1 MPPPRSPCRRS
12 HCSLRPIDLP
22 AMARLRTANVA
33 VSAERRV
40 PMVEPASAARNV
52 VEALVGWARDETG
65 KVSERASDNMSAL
78 LRELGFVTQR
88 EHEDLELRVA
98 QLEHRIRLLEST
110 PAPVTLVGDGTDDQQ
125 EPRPT
130 L

>member
-1 MPPPRSPCRRS
+1 
-12 HCSLRPIDLP
+12 
-22 AMARLRTANVA
+22 MAEP
-33 VSAERRV
+33 VS
-40 PMVEPASAARNV
+40 SARNV

-78 LRELGFVTQR
+78 LRELGFVTQS

-98 QLEHRIRLLEST
+98 QLEHRIRLLESAT
-110 PAPVTLVGDGTDDQQ
+110 PPVTLGGDGADHDS
-125 EPRPT
+125 EPRPP

>member
-1 MPPPRSPCRRS
+1 
-12 HCSLRPIDLP
+12 
-22 AMARLRTANVA
+22 MA
-33 VSAERRV
+33 
-40 PMVEPASAARNV
+40 EPVNAARNV

-65 KVSERASDNMSAL
+65 KVGERATDNMSAV
-78 LRELGFVTQR
+78 LRELGFVTQS

-110 PAPVTLVGDGTDDQQ
+110 PPPVTLDGDGADDQQ
-125 EPRPT
+125 EPRPA